1 VTLVVA
7 DRLRSCMNRVSR
19 VFGANVSLRKEMRAG
34 DAASVWIFFRFKWYC
49 NDVPEA
55 CLEDE

>member
-1 VTLVVA
+1 
-7 DRLRSCMNRVSR
+7 MNRVSR